1 MGVRVAAANE
11 NPTKSVSLP
20 KFRSIFTAETHAIRL
35 ALNTIKTINRRKVF
49 DLTDSQYCLQDLKK
63 TKTFKSKNAWKKIYY
78 SRPTEIRN
86 NRAILLD
93 TLPCRYDGEQNCSL
107 KRQGG
112 VKTARRIDSVSQSN
126 HSSIY

>member
-49 DLTDSQYCLQDLKK
+49 DLTDSQYCLQDPY
-63 TKTFKSKNAWKKIYY
+63 KNEYLQIQKLMEK
-78 SRPTEIRN
+78 N
-86 NRAILLD
+86 IL
-93 TLPCRYDGEQNCSL
+93 
-107 KRQGG
+107 
-112 VKTARRIDSVSQSN
+112 
-126 HSSIY
+126 